1 MRTRSTSSRP
11 STLFRAAM
19 ILLRAPI
26 GAASRSASMVRRAR
40 RVLTKTIT
48 PATKR
53 AAIGSALTNQV
64 QRGMRSFRQNAQAA
78 GGNADENLQAS
89 YGQRSPQR
97 IGCGPALLG
106 LHRLGTEGR
115 WHT

>member
-1 MRTRSTSSRP
+1 MVKEQTLNRFVDDHHTSDQQQTGFDKGRKIFY
-11 STLFRAAM
+11 LGMAILM
-19 ILLRAPI
+19 IGVGGFIRNADRI
-26 GAASRSASMVRRAR
+26 
-40 RVLTKTIT
+40 
-48 PATKR
+48 KR
-53 AAIGSALTNQV
+53 DGCRNQV